1 MGGDGVAEE
10 LEDRLALQLEGLCH
24 GQDPLDETEAFF
36 AVTAEGNF
44 PPKDQASQDPL
55 GQVVGWCHPLP
66 ADKSPLRLLEP
77 QHIGKGL
84 GGLPLGTRQTHPQQA
99 AEPSFQRMHPAAQLS
114 PANPAFPVPVPQLK
128 DLPIVAEASAP
139 DPSPLAFPFRDTLQ
153 VPLQM
158 DPAQL
163 AKRSRDQRV
172 GPPPVA
178 AVNAPGLPAQQGLQ
192 SRFATVEADLE
203 GHMLEA
209 GHPSSPSRPSVRY
222 TILP

>member
-1 MGGDGVAEE
+1 MHYSF
-10 LEDRLALQLEGLCH
+10 R
-24 GQDPLDETEAFF
+24 
-36 AVTAEGNF
+36 
-44 PPKDQASQDPL
+44 KI
-55 GQVVGWCHPLP
+55 VVGWFHPLSAAECP
-66 ADKSPLRLLEP
+66 QRLLEP
-77 QHIGKGL
+77 QQIGAKL
-84 GGLPLGTRQTHPQQA
+84 VGLPLGTRQPLPQHP
-99 AEPSFQRMHPAAQLS
+99 AEPSFPRMHPAAQLS
-114 PANPAFPVPVPQLK
+114 PANPAFPVPLPQLK

-209 GHPSSPSRPSVRY
+209 GHPSSPSRPSVR
-222 TILP
+222 